1 MNAVNSK
8 NIGEMQTRDFHT
20 EISWR
25 LFIKIVS
32 GVGASWLE
40 LLGCYVYLPKIN
52 LSNANWPNVVLA
64 CLQRKNFDWP
74 TGSS

>member
-1 MNAVNSK
+1 MNAENSK

-40 LLGCYVYLPKIN
+40 LLGCYVYLSK
-52 LSNANWPNVVLA
+52 ANWPNVVLA

-74 TGSS
+74 SS